1 MKKLTKGTISDD
13 EVVASYVPPRY
24 LLKRRF
30 MLFHFDHDVMDVEEF
45 TANGV
50 IFERHRVEDF
60 DEAMVILNHL
70 RQTRLDNRLSLF
82 EVAERSARR

>member
-1 MKKLTKGTISDD
+1 
-13 EVVASYVPPRY
+13 
-24 LLKRRF
+24 

-45 TANGV
+45 AANGV
-50 IFERHRVEDF
+50 VFERHRVEDF

-82 EVAERSARR
+82 EVAEGSVRR